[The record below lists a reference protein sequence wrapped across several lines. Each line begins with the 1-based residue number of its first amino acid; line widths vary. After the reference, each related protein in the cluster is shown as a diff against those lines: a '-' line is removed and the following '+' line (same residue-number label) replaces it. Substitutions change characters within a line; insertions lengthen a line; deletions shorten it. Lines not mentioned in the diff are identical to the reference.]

1 MHTTKKQHLNNLTGA
16 NEMAPNGANRGGP
29 SQSSASGQPVEVRPW
44 ATRYEKQERNR
55 TGDGTVRIDTLI
67 TQRSGAWIVEITQD
81 GWVVAI
87 LRFDTY
93 AEAYEAEKDER
104 RRRM

>member
-1 MHTTKKQHLNNLTGA
+1 
-16 NEMAPNGANRGGP
+16 
-29 SQSSASGQPVEVRPW
+29 
-44 ATRYEKQERNR
+44 
-55 TGDGTVRIDTLI
+55 VRIDTLI